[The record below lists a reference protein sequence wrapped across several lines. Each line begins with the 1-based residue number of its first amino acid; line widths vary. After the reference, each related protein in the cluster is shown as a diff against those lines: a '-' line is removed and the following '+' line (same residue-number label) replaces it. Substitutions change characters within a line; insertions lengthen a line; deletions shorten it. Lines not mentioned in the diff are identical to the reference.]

1 MDSAGERHSIWYV
14 ADTGGFRAFGD
25 GIPEA
30 SPMPLVIG
38 TPVVVGPRAPNVQQG
53 TLSVGTPALSQSELL
68 RITDGRGAAPPV
80 ASPLLQTLGR
90 SDNVFETSSLDTKA
104 ISTDAAGSTES
115 SFFTGQRPDNSDNDD
130 DSVDQTSSSIFI
142 STSVLSPKDTKATP
156 QPQTDNVHILKSADT
171 GRSTEGTSNTSGT
184 RLTPDDL
191 IPSPLAHTGS
201 DPSSSSQKVIPSS
214 ASENTLVNKKVSK
227 VGMILTDSTAAEAD
241 NQGSEK
247 QLSDSEILMTTIL
260 GPISGTDFVIVDKLR
275 VPNAPKPR
283 VGTQQLVPQPVPVKG
298 QPPPVIM
305 GLHTSGR
312 PPRKQRLN
320 QETRPLQP
328 LGIHLLNLVPFRGS
342 SKSINSNGPV
352 PRPMRIVGAPNL
364 ENFYRPA
371 TLAQTTPSPFR
382 LPRPIR
388 DYDYQYYDY
397 QYYDYAENEGENTG
411 GGPNKSTRSSSKQH
425 QDSSDESSAEPDFV
439 DSEEKD
445 D

>member
-30 SPMPLVIG
+30 SPAPLVIG
-38 TPVVVGPRAPNVQQG
+38 TPVVVGPRAARVQQG

-68 RITDGRGAAPPV
+68 RKTNGREAASPV
-80 ASPLLQTLGR
+80 ASPLRQVPD
-90 SDNVFETSSLDTKA
+90 SVFEVAAVSA
-104 ISTDAAGSTES
+104 DAADSIKS
-115 SFFTGQRPDNSDNDD
+115 ISFTGQRAKTPDSASDNIEQ
-130 DSVDQTSSSIFI
+130 SNTSIFI
-142 STSVLSPKDTKATP
+142 STSILPSKDTLTNTHAVP
-156 QPQTDNVHILKSADT
+156 QPQSNSADS
-171 GRSTEGTSNTSGT
+171 GRTAAGTSEASGSS
-184 RLTPDDL
+184 LTADDL
-191 IPSPLAHTGS
+191 IPSALAHTGS
-201 DPSSSSQKVIPSS
+201 DTSSSSQKMMPPS
-214 ASENTLVNKKVSK
+214 ASENILVNKDINK
-227 VGMILTDSTAAEAD
+227 VGMILSDSTVQAD
-241 NQGSEK
+241 QGPQK
-247 QLSDSEILMTTIL
+247 QLSDSEIFMTTIL
-260 GPISGTDFVIVDKLR
+260 GPISGTDFVIIDKLR

-283 VGTQQLVPQPVPVKG
+283 IGSQQLVPQPVPLKG

-312 PPRKQRLN
+312 PPRKHKLS
-320 QETRPLQP
+320 QEIRPLQP
-328 LGIHLLNLVPFRGS
+328 LGIHLLNLVPFRGN

-352 PRPMRIVGAPNL
+352 PKPMRIVGAPNL

-397 QYYDYAENEGENTG
+397 QYYDYAENDGDNAS
-411 GGPNKSTRSSSKQH
+411 GGPSKSTRRNNRQN